1 MEAGR
6 QRRTEV
12 IETLMGLHDDSGRHG
27 LRVATF
33 MRSLPPHHQADFKT
47 GLRDLIKKTQQA
59 VENEL
64 AERVVDNEM

>member
-1 MEAGR
+1 MEAAR

-12 IETLMGLHDDSGRHG
+12 IETVLGLNDDCGRQG

-33 MRSLPPHHQADFKT
+33 MRCLPPHHLADFNV
-47 GLRDLIKKTQQA
+47 GLRDLMKKTQQA

-64 AERVVDNEM
+64 GERVVVNEM